1 MQELGPFG
9 IRGLIIDFLAGT
21 AAYNQAAAFQLAQVM
36 GTGRTC
42 HFLQRS
48 QVDDTFLT
56 VAEKPENPDAAAVA
70 HLLENIGN
78 HLKILYAGHVVK
90 LMLQGLIVVVG

>member
-1 MQELGPFG
+1 MMGDG
-9 IRGLIIDFLAGT
+9 GAGH
-21 AAYNQAAAFQLAQVM
+21 VHH
-36 GTGRTC
+36 GGEVG
-42 HFLQRS
+42 H
-48 QVDDTFLT
+48 TFLT